1 MFADVTAVNKT
12 EPNKG
17 TSIIKTEGESVM
29 LNCSYDSDGENVRL
43 YWYRQY
49 PNGEPQYLLREGARS
64 NKAQRSVVDPRFTV
78 SITKREQNHVDLKI
92 SSAAVSDSAL
102 YYCALVREGA
112 RSNSAKHSS
121 DPRFQSSTSRML
133 TELIISSV
141 TVQARKKKTI
151 PSK

>member
-1 MFADVTAVNKT
+1 FSTSCIWWLILCLMFADVTAVDKI

-17 TSIIKTEGESVM
+17 TSIIKTEGESVT
-29 LNCSYDSDGENVRL
+29 LSCSYDSDSEYVRL

-49 PNGEPQYLLREGARS
+49 PNGEPQYLL
-64 NKAQRSVVDPRFTV
+64 
-78 SITKREQNHVDLKI
+78 
-92 SSAAVSDSAL
+92 
-102 YYCALVREGA
+102 REGA

-141 TVQARKKKTI
+141 TVSDSALYYCALRVEAQ
-151 PSK
+151 

>member
-1 MFADVTAVNKT
+1 MITETILFFCGRANVTAVDKI

-17 TSIIKTEGESVM
+17 TSIIKTEGESVT
-29 LNCSYDSDGENVRL
+29 LSCSYDSDSENVRL

-49 PNGEPQYLLREGARS
+49 PNGEPQYLL
-64 NKAQRSVVDPRFTV
+64 
-78 SITKREQNHVDLKI
+78 
-92 SSAAVSDSAL
+92 
-102 YYCALVREGA
+102 REGA

-141 TVQARKKKTI
+141 TVSDSALYYCALRI
-151 PSK
+151 FSES